1 MANYL
6 VREQA
11 EFAHGKTPI
20 IAKYVDE
27 HHKLFS
33 EIAGRGFLALPGY
46 AYSAENG
53 IEFIAKSKL
62 SELNFKILS
71 DTIEH
76 ELKQTGIDY
85 GVAYK
90 NALMAWELEKQALM
104 SAWEAELATLKQ
116 GMASDEETL
125 NLLAIEVSK
134 RANVLLAAKTAIDVA
149 MEADRKA
156 ITELD
161 ATVAPYE
168 VQLANARLLT
178 AQKKLELLPI
188 IETIVVKEQELL
200 VIEQGK
206 AAQYTLYM
214 AAENE
219 LMIKKQTLTPFIN
232 TLAAKS
238 EQYAADITNI
248 QIPIETQIA
257 NEKVTQADIAVQKMG
272 YQVQE
277 INIETANEGKKIQLL
292 DKNRLLQII
301 KFNNE
306 QTLTTRDINLTGVYH
321 NTMMD
326 DFNIVLQEERDSA
339 SNIVDD
345 RKESHTITN
354 ATKQVH
360 AATIAGAEINA
371 EYQRTAADVN
381 NAIQTATLKAKSEIT
396 AGLTHLIGQ

>member
-1 MANYL
+1 MADYL

-11 EFAHGKTPI
+11 EFAHGKSPI

-90 NALMAWELEKQALM
+90 NALMAWELEKQVLM
-104 SAWEAELATLKQ
+104 NSWEVELASIKQ

-149 MEADRKA
+149 MEADRKT

-161 ATVAPYE
+161 ATIAPYE

-178 AQKKLELLPI
+178 AQKKLELFPI

-206 AAQYTLYM
+206 AAEYTLYM

-248 QIPIETQIA
+248 QIPIETVIA
-257 NEKVTQADIAVQKMG
+257 DEKVTQAGLTVQKMD
-272 YQVQE
+272 YEVQR
-277 INIETANEGKKIQLL
+277 ITAETTNEGKKIELMGKERAL
-292 DKNRLLQII
+292 KII
-301 KFNNE
+301 RFNNE
-306 QTLTTRDINLTGVYH
+306 QTLATRDYSLTDIYH
-321 NTMMD
+321 DTDMN
-326 DFNIVLQEERDSA
+326 DFNILLQEGKTSAENIIDDS
-339 SNIVDD
+339 
-345 RKESHTITN
+345 KEADTTVNTTKLTSATKMGN
-354 ATKQVH
+354 ATEAMQDD
-360 AATIAGAEINA
+360 IASAEINKIEKEA
-371 EYQRTAADVN
+371 TAN
-381 NAIQTATLKAKSEIT
+381 SAIAIT
-396 AGLTHLIGQ
+396 AKLTHIIG